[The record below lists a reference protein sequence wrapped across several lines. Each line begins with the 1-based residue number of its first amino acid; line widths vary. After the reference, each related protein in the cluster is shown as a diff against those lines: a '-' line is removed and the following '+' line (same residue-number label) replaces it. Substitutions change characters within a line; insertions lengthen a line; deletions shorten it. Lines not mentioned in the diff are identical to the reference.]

1 MRVLELGSYVIPA
14 YAGMVLAE
22 QGHQVEKWLSP
33 TTEDPVLGL
42 RRGDEL
48 WAWLNAGKTL
58 VTRHAALASHNCVG
72 EYDVIIDNIRA
83 TTWQRWGV
91 DPDTIART
99 RGIPWIAMRDDFD
112 GRSFDA
118 VAQARAW
125 GDHIGY
131 LPVYIGDTSGGLWLA
146 LKALSTVSQGQ
157 AGLHI
162 LRQAACLAKLVEGEL
177 IVEADRF
184 GPTPPWDAPGTY
196 GSTGGAARVEYRGEI
211 VLEPMRG
218 PSWRRENLAHQ
229 DGRYVI

>member
-1 MRVLELGSYVIPA
+1 MRILELGSYVIPA
-14 YAGMVLAE
+14 YAGMILAE

-33 TTEDPVLGL
+33 TTDDPVLGL

-48 WAWLNAGKTL
+48 WAWLNEGKKVHAEPADH
-58 VTRHAALASHNCVG
+58 VTELEVG

-83 TTWQRWGV
+83 QTWQRWGV
-91 DPDTIART
+91 DQAEVAARL
-99 RGIPWIAMRDDFD
+99 RIPWVTMRDDFD

-118 VAQARAW
+118 IAQARAW
-125 GDHIGY
+125 GDHLGY

-157 AGLHI
+157 TGLHI

-177 IVEADRF
+177 IVEADRP
-184 GPTPPWDAPGTY
+184 GGTPPWDAPGTY
-196 GSTGGAARVEYRGEI
+196 GATSEAARVEYRGEI
-211 VLEPMRG
+211 VTEPMRG

-229 DGRYVI
+229 DGRYRI